1 VTQPAA
7 DINADEVAEGARRY
21 AEGVK
26 GGQTRRTFQETA
38 RFFDGLDLV
47 PPGLVQCQRWRPDPG
62 ATNLEENVSC
72 WGAVAR
78 KP

>member
-1 VTQPAA
+1 MGLLPDHSPGVAGGAALTPDTPSSPA
-7 DINADEVAEGARRY
+7 IL
-21 AEGVK
+21 
-26 GGQTRRTFQETA
+26 A